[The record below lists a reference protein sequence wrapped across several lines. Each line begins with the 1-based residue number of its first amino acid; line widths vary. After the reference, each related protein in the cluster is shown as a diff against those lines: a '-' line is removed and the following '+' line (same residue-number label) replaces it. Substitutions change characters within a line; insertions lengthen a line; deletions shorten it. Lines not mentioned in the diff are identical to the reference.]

1 MTLHKISDITQ
12 GFRLLWEDFPQLT
25 EAVCEMHHEVP
36 GQVQTFI
43 ISNNQWFHEFAAVV
57 KKDFFFS
64 WKKRGSVMLFA
75 SSRQLFWNTGV
86 HYQTKHNSSGSFAS
100 HPLSRDP
107 YSLLRGRDTIASK
120 WKKQT
125 ALAGHYPSF
134 KASAKLVTQED
145 ASSVSQV
152 FPA

>member
-1 MTLHKISDITQ
+1 M
-12 GFRLLWEDFPQLT
+12 
-25 EAVCEMHHEVP
+25 
-36 GQVQTFI
+36 
-43 ISNNQWFHEFAAVV
+43 
-57 KKDFFFS
+57 
-64 WKKRGSVMLFA
+64 
-75 SSRQLFWNTGV
+75 GV
-86 HYQTKHNSSGSFAS
+86 HYQTKHNSSGSSAS